1 MARKTEYGKYI
12 LSAGEV
18 GAYTVCPES
27 WRLRIV
33 EQVKTVR
40 DGASNDGQAAHKEW
54 ATTYE
59 DVVYLGRK
67 AHLLFVLLITAAVV
81 YLIIQSR

>member
-33 EQVKTVR
+33 EQVRANKEAKSHEGR
-40 DGASNDGQAAHKEW
+40 AAHSEW
-54 ATTYE
+54 AKTYE
-59 DVVYLGRK
+59 EVVYLGRK
-67 AHLLFVLLITAAVV
+67 AHLIFVLLITAAVI

>member
-27 WRLRIV
+27 WRLRVV
-33 EQVKTVR
+33 EQVR
-40 DGASNDGQAAHKEW
+40 ASKENNSREGRAAHSAW
-54 ATTYE
+54 AKTYE
-59 DVVYLGRK
+59 EVVYLGRK
-67 AHLLFVLLITAAVV
+67 AHLIFVLLITAAVI
-81 YLIIQSR
+81 YLIIQSK

>member
-12 LSAGEV
+12 ISAGEV

-27 WRLRIV
+27 WRLRVV
-33 EQVKTVR
+33 EQVR
-40 DGASNDGQAAHKEW
+40 ASRENNSQAGRTAHADW
-54 ATTYE
+54 AKAYE
-59 DVVYLGRK
+59 EVVYLGKK
-67 AHLLFVLLITAAVV
+67 AHLVFVLLVTAAVI